1 MLAEDAALPP
11 GLNAEL
17 AAILDLLDPAR
28 PGRVPFPILIEG
40 AAATGKTALAMS
52 AMSAAQAR
60 GWFPGGFLLASL
72 RAQGRDI
79 RRDIREVVTRL
90 LQALQVPPEHL
101 PVATTDRIE
110 LYQGVLAAY
119 AADNRRVLVFF
130 DEAPD
135 SVQMRLLLPAD
146 DKTEIIVT
154 SRSHLDIEPAHVV
167 RLERRDEP
175 VFVPAPD
182 LPPGPR
188 LALVIATT
196 EYQDPVF
203 RELPGALRDAHEF
216 ASVLADP
223 AIGGFEVTQ
232 LFNQT
237 GSRILR
243 EITSF
248 LTSRRSDETVVIYLA
263 CHAIQDERGRL
274 FFAASDTQ
282 PGHLF
287 ATAISVSVLD
297 DELSRCA
304 ARQQVL
310 ILDCRFSG
318 LTDDAMVAREIN
330 TGKLLDHGR
339 GREVLTASYGWS
351 SPLMVPRPAPGPRT
365 SRISLAGWWGPCA
378 PARAMPTETAT
389 SPCKT
394 PSGTPPCTYG
404 PRAGSPPRRTGFGL
418 ESGPIVLA
426 RSPAGRAVV
435 PATLPVPVT
444 ETLRSPYPNV
454 RIAAVDEI
462 AQWLTDPDLARAL
475 AARRALEQVVDTDI
489 PRVTEVAAAHL
500 RRAGEP
506 AASAPPRR
514 PRQCGWAGAPNRE
527 VRLPRAF
534 HTGPGSGLVRRVSPD
549 GRLLASG
556 GRRHPGA
563 RP

>member
-1 MLAEDAALPP
+1 M
-11 GLNAEL
+11 
-17 AAILDLLDPAR
+17 
-28 PGRVPFPILIEG
+28 
-40 AAATGKTALAMS
+40 
-52 AMSAAQAR
+52 
-60 GWFPGGFLLASL
+60 
-72 RAQGRDI
+72 
-79 RRDIREVVTRL
+79 
-90 LQALQVPPEHL
+90 
-101 PVATTDRIE
+101 
-110 LYQGVLAAY
+110 
-119 AADNRRVLVFF
+119 
-130 DEAPD
+130 
-135 SVQMRLLLPAD
+135 
-146 DKTEIIVT
+146 
-154 SRSHLDIEPAHVV
+154 V
-167 RLERRDEP
+167 RLEKTRRAGLRP
-175 VFVPAPD
+175 GSD

-216 ASVLADP
+216 ALVLADP

-330 TGKLLDHGR
+330 TAKLLDHGR
-339 GREVLTASYGWS
+339 GREVLTAS
-351 SPLMVPRPAPGPRT
+351 
-365 SRISLAGWWGPCA
+365 SRLEQSLDGA
-378 PARAMPTETAT
+378 
-389 SPCKT
+389 
-394 PSGTPPCTYG
+394 PSGARTEDESAFTG
-404 PRAGSPPRRTGFGL
+404 GLVGALRTGAGDADGDGYITVQDAFRYASLYVRSKGRQDPPRRTGFGL

-506 AASAPPRR
+506 AASAPAQTPAVRLGRR
-514 PRQCGWAGAPNRE
+514 ADRE
-527 VRLPRAF
+527 VRLP
-534 HTGPGSGLVRRVSPD
+534 P
-549 GRLLASG
+549 
-556 GRRHPGA
+556 
-563 RP
+563 